1 MPHTIHNATPSIH
14 SLLPYKEGFT
24 TSDAGAV
31 ALVVSDG
38 FMGSAYAKTAIVFG
52 RRQKA
57 DSPAISAIP
66 YQALKPRLPLFGGPY
81 IGLPRSY
88 LHHINQETHPPDL
101 LEVHGR
107 SYVASYLA
115 KKQASKPQPTHFPM
129 VLYLHNDPRQMKGS
143 ESVRQRRWLLGNLAG
158 IFCVSDY
165 VRRCFLD
172 GLGGVPSE
180 LSDKLVVIPNAAQRV
195 WDTLPV
201 KENLITVIG
210 RMVKEKGMA
219 EAAQAL
225 VEVLPE
231 FPDWRVAFIGSS
243 WFGTRQPTEY
253 EKQIAHILSPL
264 TDAGQ
269 ADITGYLPH
278 SQVRD
283 WQARSAI
290 VLAPSK
296 WHEPA
301 PKTVIEALAAGAA
314 VITSRRGGI
323 PEYAKG
329 RAFLLNRPHAKD
341 IVYALRRLIGD
352 ANTRKRLQQKAWHD
366 YPFTIANMVKK
377 LDAARKNVLERIPK
391 KNQNPQRL

>member
-1 MPHTIHNATPSIH
+1 MPDTLPNATPMPHTTPSIH

-52 RRQKA
+52 RRQKS
-57 DSPAISAIP
+57 DSPAISTIP
-66 YQALKPRLPLFGGPY
+66 YHALKPKMPLFGGPY

-115 KKQASKPQPTHFPM
+115 KKQPKHFPM

-143 ESVRQRRWLLGNLAG
+143 ESTRQRRWLLQNLAG

-172 GLGGVPSE
+172 GLGHVPSA
-180 LSDKLVVIPNAAQRV
+180 LLDKLVVIPNAAHRI

-210 RMVKEKGMA
+210 RMVKEKGMH

-225 VEVLPE
+225 AEVLPE

-243 WFGTRQPTEY
+243 WFGVRQPTDY

-264 TDAGQ
+264 THAGQ

-278 SQVRD
+278 SQVCD

-329 RAFLLNRPHAKD
+329 RAFLLNRPQVKD
-341 IVYALRRLIGD
+341 IVYALRRLISNAD
-352 ANTRKRLQQKAWHD
+352 TRKHLQQKAWHD
-366 YPFTIANMVKK
+366 YPFTITNMVKK
-377 LDAARKNVLERIPK
+377 LDAARKNVLQKTLPPK
-391 KNQNPQRL
+391 KLNQP